1 MARTKATNM
10 RVGAE
15 LHAAASEVFGAL
27 GINMA
32 MGINLFVNQCAI
44 RGRMPF
50 EVRAVEGMPVLK
62 ESPDAPTRSFTLRT
76 DGASS
81 AKAAMVFASMG
92 LTTTAAVNLY
102 LREVVLQRGIPFE
115 PRL

>member
-10 RVGAE
+10 RVGEA
-15 LHAAASEVFGAL
+15 LHGQAAEVFDAL

-50 EVRAVEGMPVLK
+50 EVRAVEGIPVLK
-62 ESPDAPTRSFTLRT
+62 RPADPKKSFTLRM
-76 DGASS
+76 DADAS
-81 AKAAMVFASMG
+81 ARAAAVFASMG
-92 LTTTAAVNLY
+92 LTTTAVVNLY

>member
-1 MARTKATNM
+1 
-10 RVGAE
+10 
-15 LHAAASEVFGAL
+15 
-27 GINMA
+27 
-32 MGINLFVNQCAI
+32 
-44 RGRMPF
+44 MPF

-62 ESPDAPTRSFTLRT
+62 GSVDVPTVSFTLRT
-76 DGASS
+76 DPEAS
-81 AKAAMVFASMG
+81 ARAAAVFASMG